1 MTQIFKNYEEFSAR
15 SDKSV
20 NGVSEEFANLHPN
33 WDEQNLTNKSCWNCR
48 NCKNCENCIECISC
62 ENCIECSE
70 CANWS
75 WSNTFKVQMT
85 CFN

>member
-1 MTQIFKNYEEFSAR
+1 MTLIFKNYEEFLTR
-15 SDKSV
+15 TDKSV

-33 WDEQNLTNKSCWNCR
+33 WDEQNLTNEGCWNCL
-48 NCKNCENCIECISC
+48 SC

-70 CANWS
+70 CENCIECSECTNWS